1 MLKIRIETNNA
12 AFVDGCKYKCLE
24 LEVCACLAGV
34 IQKIE
39 QGNTEGSIHD
49 TNGNNVGNFTLTNR

>member
-1 MLKIRIETNNA
+1 MFKLRIETNNQ
-12 AFVDGCKYKCLE
+12 AFEDGRE

-39 QGNTEGSIHD
+39 QGNTEGPIHD